1 MVALVQEIVFDCEM
15 AAALARF
22 WAAALDGYQIRPY
35 DAAEVQRLAALV
47 FTPETDPT
55 VMVDGPG
62 ATLCFQQV
70 PELKRVK
77 NRVHLD
83 LTSDDRQKEVERLEL
98 LGAVIQANFE
108 RHTTMLDPEGNE
120 FCVADPR

>member
-1 MVALVQEIVFDCEM
+1 MVAIVQEIVFDWEK
-15 AAALARF
+15 ASVLARF

-35 DAAEVQRLAALV
+35 DAAEVQRLAALG

>member
-1 MVALVQEIVFDCEM
+1 MVQEIVFDCEM

-35 DAAEVQRLAALV
+35 DAAEVQRLAALG

>member
-1 MVALVQEIVFDCEM
+1 MVQEIVFDCEM